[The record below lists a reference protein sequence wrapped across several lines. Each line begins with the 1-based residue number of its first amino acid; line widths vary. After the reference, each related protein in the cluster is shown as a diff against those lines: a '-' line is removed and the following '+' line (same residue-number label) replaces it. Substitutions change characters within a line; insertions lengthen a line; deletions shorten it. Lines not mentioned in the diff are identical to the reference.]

1 LTKQADLTYLVQQGH
16 CKYLIALFI
25 LEKGLNTHTLR
36 MVMHVI
42 LNIALQE
49 KAYDSLILTISIGS
63 TIFLM
68 LPQIME
74 DPHRVQGSNP
84 ADQTL
89 LPRPEQ
95 PLQILKPGLVS
106 G

>member
-1 LTKQADLTYLVQQGH
+1 LTKQADLTYHVQGH
-16 CKYLIALFI
+16 CKYLIALFL
-25 LEKGLNTHTLR
+25 LEKGLIIHIKNGDACHIKHCCSR
-36 MVMHVI
+36 
-42 LNIALQE
+42 
-49 KAYDSLILTISIGS
+49 KAYESLILTISIGL

-84 ADQTL
+84 AYQTL
-89 LPRPEQ
+89 LPRPKQ

>member
-1 LTKQADLTYLVQQGH
+1 
-16 CKYLIALFI
+16 
-25 LEKGLNTHTLR
+25 
-36 MVMHVI
+36 
-42 LNIALQE
+42 
-49 KAYDSLILTISIGS
+49 LILTISIGS

-84 ADQTL
+84 AYQTL